1 RTIAVGVGAGL
12 NAGIAG
18 SVATSIIDTDVRA
31 RIDSGAKVEAE
42 NNVGVLASNRDR
54 IEVVAGAAGIG
65 GMNAGIGV
73 STVVNVIDSITRAY
87 IDAAQVL
94 AHARDL
100 DDTLAVRDGRLV
112 ETPSIGEE
120 PDPETFA
127 WYQLEGSS
135 KQVSGVAV
143 NAFSTQQVGA
153 MSVAIGGTMP
163 NPKGSGA
170 VGATADVN
178 VLAGVTEAYV
188 GNGAKV
194 GSGAGDIDVTAG
206 SHSYATSFIAGA
218 AFSGDVAGGGAID
231 TGVISRETR
240 AFASNAELASGGA
253 VRLTARSGQGIR
265 AIGAS

>member
-1 RTIAVGVGAGL
+1 GQSGADNATRIAARDESSIDSLAGGARVGGTAGVGAAAAVNRIGNVIDAYLSGGDDGRTFAARNVVLDAASEATIRTIAVGVGAGL

-31 RIDSGAKVEAE
+31 RSDSGAKVEAE

-54 IEVVAGAAGIG
+54 IEVVAGAAGTG

-127 WYQLEGSS
+127 
-135 KQVSGVAV
+135 
-143 NAFSTQQVGA
+143 
-153 MSVAIGGTMP
+153 
-163 NPKGSGA
+163 
-170 VGATADVN
+170 
-178 VLAGVTEAYV
+178 
-188 GNGAKV
+188 
-194 GSGAGDIDVTAG
+194 
-206 SHSYATSFIAGA
+206 
-218 AFSGDVAGGGAID
+218 
-231 TGVISRETR
+231 
-240 AFASNAELASGGA
+240 
-253 VRLTARSGQGIR
+253 
-265 AIGAS
+265 